1 MTTPQPPPVQ
11 PPRIDAHQH
20 VWRIDRGD
28 YFWIAPNSPINRDY
42 GLDDLRPC
50 LGHVSGT
57 VLVQAAPTQAETVF
71 ILEAA
76 ALSNGLVQ
84 GVVGWTDLA
93 APSAPERV
101 AALAA
106 TTIVKG
112 VRPMLGFIGETDWIL
127 RAEVGRGL
135 AAMANSGLRLDI
147 PARIRHLPL
156 LPKLADRHHNL
167 AMVIDHAAKPAIAC
181 DEFSPWAL
189 AMAHVARETPMFCKI
204 SGLVTEAGEN
214 WQPDDLRPYIDHL
227 LECFGPRRLMWGS
240 DWPVV
245 DLAGG
250 YVRWWEATLQLI
262 PQDCLDA
269 VLGDTAIRFYGLK
282 SPTHQ

>member
-1 MTTPQPPPVQ
+1 MLISMYGVSIEVTISGSRPILRSIAITDLMTFV
-11 PPRIDAHQH
+11 RAL
-20 VWRIDRGD
+20 
-28 YFWIAPNSPINRDY
+28 AMS
-42 GLDDLRPC
+42 
-50 LGHVSGT
+50 
-57 VLVQAAPTQAETVF
+57 
-71 ILEAA
+71 A
-76 ALSNGLVQ
+76 ALSSCRQRRHKPRQFSCLETAAVSKGLVQ

-135 AAMANSGLRLDI
+135 AAMANFGLRLDI

-156 LPKLADRHHNL
+156 LPRLADRHPNL
-167 AMVIDHAAKPAIAC
+167 AMVIDHAAKPGIAC
-181 DEFSPWAL
+181 DEFRPWAS
-189 AMAHVARETPMFCKI
+189 AIAHVARETPMFCKI

-250 YVRWWEATLQLI
+250 YVRWWETTLQLI

-269 VLGDTAIRFYGLK
+269 VLGGTAIRFYGLK